1 MNLDEHFLRDTTNV
15 PVHLSESP
23 SPVSQRKKNEDDPF
37 VRNEIERFP

>member
-1 MNLDEHFLRDTTNV
+1 LDEHFLRDTANV

-23 SPVSQRKKNEDDPF
+23 RAVSQRKEDEDDPF